1 MEDYNKNWS
10 RLEAYVSLIDTKF
23 YLFFWEEWLKWYQ
36 EYFSGVGSTCEWNTT
51 YEVFR
56 WEDWGGL
63 CCMWVRDVTFI
74 AGVVHELLHITEFVD
89 DYFGFHSE
97 EFRAYLIQY
106 LTQAFITKWVL
117 NDKPK
122 IEWTSS

>member
-1 MEDYNKNWS
+1 MNKLNHLAWAS
-10 RLEAYVSLIDTKF
+10 GSSLEAYVWLIDTNF
-23 YLFFWEEWLKWYQ
+23 YLFFGEEWLEWYKR
-36 EYFSGVGSTCEWNTT
+36 YHPDIHTCEGNTT
-51 YEVFR
+51 CEVFE

-63 CCMWVRDVTFI
+63 CCMWVRDITFI

-106 LTQAFITKWVL
+106 LTQAFITKQILDDNTW
-117 NDKPK
+117 
-122 IEWTSS
+122 E

>member
-1 MEDYNKNWS
+1 MNWS
-10 RLEAYVSLIDTKF
+10 KLEAYVWLIDTNF
-23 YLFFWEEWLKWYQ
+23 YLFFWEEWLEWYKKH
-36 EYFSGVGSTCEWNTT
+36 YPDVGTCEGNTRC
-51 YEVFR
+51 EMFE

-106 LTQAFITKWVL
+106 LTQAFVTKQILEWKVL
-117 NDKPK
+117 NDNTKQN
-122 IEWTSS
+122 E